1 MKMILRNL
9 TLYPKN
15 KFDALRMKVISLIIH
30 LRRLVIFMISI
41 LSLNYL
47 RCSSLRRSS
56 SGSSNSNNNLYI
68 HNNINPYEVLELS
81 PLFYQFWT
89 YQVPS
94 ANDVKDAFHRLSLK
108 YHPDKQKHNHNKVYN
123 DDDGDKND
131 KYFIIRDAYDYLKG

>member
-1 MKMILRNL
+1 
-9 TLYPKN
+9 
-15 KFDALRMKVISLIIH
+15 MKVLLLFFI
-30 LRRLVIFMISI
+30 ISI

-47 RCSSLRRSS
+47 RCSSFRNDYRKSRSS
-56 SGSSNSNNNLYI
+56 SGSSNSNNNLFI

-108 YHPDKQKHNHNKVYN
+108 YHPDKQKHNHNKVYD

-131 KYFIIRDAYDYLKG
+131 KYYLIRNAYDYLKG